1 MPHTLWDRILMT
13 KSEPS
18 IIERVEQV
26 IFLVRGERVTLDA
39 DLASLYGVTTG
50 RLNEQVKRNAGA
62 LSI

>member
-1 MPHTLWDRILMT
+1 MT